1 MTKQA
6 IIRPRGPGRGIA
18 LAGRKIGQVLLFAL
32 LASPSFPVQADC
44 SVALDVGHFRA
55 RPGAISARG
64 RTEFS
69 FNLAQAVAIR
79 RALIARGC
87 TVDLIGAGGDAEVLR
102 ARTALAASAGFFLSI
117 HHDSVHADL
126 LQSWRYEGRSL
137 LYSDRFSGFS
147 LFVSH
152 ENPDLTGSLVC
163 ASAIGEA
170 LRGRGMSASRYHADP
185 VLGEARAFLDE
196 ANGVHAYDGLA
207 VLRSARQKA
216 VLLEVGVLV
225 NRADELRL
233 AKPEGREAIAAAV
246 AEGVARC
253 LAEPAKIVPPQMP
266 ASPALR

>member
-1 MTKQA
+1 MQ
-6 IIRPRGPGRGIA
+6 P
-18 LAGRKIGQVLLFAL
+18 LAA
-32 LASPSFPVQADC
+32 QADC
-44 SVALDVGHFRA
+44 SVALDVGHFREK
-55 RPGAISARG
+55 PGATSARG

-79 RALIARGC
+79 TALRARGC
-87 TVDLIGAGGDAEVLR
+87 TVDLIGAGGDAAVLR
-102 ARTALAASAGFFLSI
+102 ARTAMAPDQALFLSI

-137 LYSDRFSGFS
+137 LYSDRFSGFA

-152 ENPDLTGSLVC
+152 ENPDLPGSLVC

-170 LRGRGMSASRYHADP
+170 LRGRGLAPSRYHADP
-185 VLGEARAFLDE
+185 DLGESRLFLDE

-207 VLRSARQKA
+207 VLRSARQRA

-225 NRADELRL
+225 NRADERRL
-233 AKPEGREAIAAAV
+233 ARPEGRAVVAAAV
-246 AEGVARC
+246 AEGVVRC